1 MRYLCETLG
10 NRENCQLTYLTTE
23 IAGCVMEE
31 RAQKDRRRGER
42 RARWKCRERQSRN
55 ASNEKKSSG
64 NSKGRGNLEERA
76 IKKDISR
83 IARYVI

>member
-42 RARWKCRERQSRN
+42 GARWKCRERDRVEMPVMKRN
-55 ASNEKKSSG
+55 QVAIP
-64 NSKGRGNLEERA
+64 RGEEIWR
-76 IKKDISR
+76 R
-83 IARYVI
+83 EQ